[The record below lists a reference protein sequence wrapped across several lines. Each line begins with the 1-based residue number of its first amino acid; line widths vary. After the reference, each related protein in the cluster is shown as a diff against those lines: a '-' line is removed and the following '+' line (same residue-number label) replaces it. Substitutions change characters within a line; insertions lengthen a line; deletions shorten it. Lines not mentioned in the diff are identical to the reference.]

1 MKLEWLS
8 GATFKYI
15 KQAAKGEKTAS
26 PYGGNMMII
35 VKWQEVI
42 NGKKKDIHQHVV
54 NMQLANQLRN
64 SKRSEGINAW
74 IEMEGHA

>member
-8 GATFKYI
+8 GATFKYR
-15 KQAAKGEKTAS
+15 KQTAEGEKTAS
-26 PYGGNMMII
+26 PYGGNKMII

-42 NGKKKDIHQHVV
+42 NGKKNIHQHVV

-74 IEMEGHA
+74 IELEEW

>member
-1 MKLEWLS
+1 
-8 GATFKYI
+8 
-15 KQAAKGEKTAS
+15 
-26 PYGGNMMII
+26 MII

-64 SKRSEGINAW
+64 SKRSQGINAW
-74 IEMEGHA
+74 IEMEDHA

>member
-1 MKLEWLS
+1 MNS
-8 GATFKYI
+8 
-15 KQAAKGEKTAS
+15 QSEKTES
-26 PYGGNMMII
+26 PYGGNKMII

-64 SKRSEGINAW
+64 SMRSEGINAW
-74 IEMEGHA
+74 IEMEEN

>member
-1 MKLEWLS
+1 MKLERLS

-15 KQAAKGEKTAS
+15 KQTAKGGKTVS
-26 PYGGNMMII
+26 TYGGNKMII

-74 IEMEGHA
+74 IEMEEK

>member
-1 MKLEWLS
+1 MKLERLS
-8 GATFKYI
+8 EATFKYR
-15 KQAAKGEKTAS
+15 KQTAKGGKTVS
-26 PYGGNMMII
+26 PYGGNKMII

-74 IEMEGHA
+74 IEMEEK

>member
-1 MKLEWLS
+1 MATKLVQ
-8 GATFKYI
+8 TQI
-15 KQAAKGEKTAS
+15 AKGEKTVS
-26 PYGGNMMII
+26 PYGGNKMII

-74 IEMEGHA
+74 IEMEEK

>member
-1 MKLEWLS
+1 
-8 GATFKYI
+8 
-15 KQAAKGEKTAS
+15 
-26 PYGGNMMII
+26 MII

-64 SKRSEGINAW
+64 SKRSEGVNAW
-74 IEMEGHA
+74 IEMVIADVSNSDVLLTARKVKVED